1 MESGGNPPA
10 RKVMVVADPTRESA
24 AALQYAL
31 SHAVLD
37 QDELILVHVMNP
49 NSWKNTFQSFLRLS
63 SSSGSYGPPSS
74 SSMEGVNIPG
84 ENVNFL
90 EQMKRICE
98 MAQPKMRVR
107 VERMETESSKAAAI
121 LLRSGTLGVDV
132 IIIGQRRTF
141 ASALLGS
148 RLPGGSRGARG
159 VDTAEY
165 LIENSKCT
173 CVAVQKKGSEWRL
186 SSQY

>member
-1 MESGGNPPA
+1 
-10 RKVMVVADPTRESA
+10 
-24 AALQYAL
+24 
-31 SHAVLD
+31 
-37 QDELILVHVMNP
+37 
-49 NSWKNTFQSFLRLS
+49 
-63 SSSGSYGPPSS
+63 
-74 SSMEGVNIPG
+74 MEGVNIPG

-148 RLPGGSRGARG
+148 AISLP
-159 VDTAEY
+159 
-165 LIENSKCT
+165 K
-173 CVAVQKKGSEWRL
+173 
-186 SSQY
+186 